1 MKGAKHKSITANN
14 RASPLLVFVII
25 GAILLPF
32 SVWAECH
39 VSGAVEGHWT
49 PDQSPYIVDNTIWVE
64 SGASLIIHPE
74 VEVLF
79 TGEDSL
85 IVYGTLIT
93 ETACNARVTFR
104 QLEGTFKQWRGIYF
118 IGPESGASILQYS
131 VIKDPTHGVNCINT
145 SPVIIGNY
153 INSVCWGFCSYFSNP
168 IFESDT
174 IEIDYD
180 DFAPVVVIGIK
191 LNGSVIDIENCV
203 INVRSTNIDNNIS
216 AYGVHSVYTD
226 LKMGY
231 NLIDVFAKGKP
242 VGIYIYGSSKD
253 SIFYNEV
260 VVSSESAYVSA
271 ALAQDGCNGGIII
284 NNTFDI
290 WGPNKDTA
298 LKFQDFCDGM
308 IIKNNI
314 VQGDSSS
321 EGIVFRESN
330 PTYVSYNDFYR
341 HSVIAVGIPELDSTN
356 IYADPEFLEVFP
368 DSNYYL
374 TSHSPCIDTGDPNM
388 LDPDNSRRDMGA
400 YYYHYTTSA
409 LPNPVPPIHFNLF
422 TCYPNPTNNA
432 TSVTFDLASGVSV
445 SIKGYDVSGRLVGEV
460 FDGLLNAGKHSISW
474 NLSDM
479 ASGVYFIELNASGI
493 SQTRKLVVLK

>member
-1 MKGAKHKSITANN
+1 MKGARRNSVSANN
-14 RASPLLVFVII
+14 RASPLLVFIII
-25 GAILLPF
+25 GAILLPITIY
-32 SVWAECH
+32 AECH

-49 PDQSPYIVDNTIWVE
+49 PDKSPYIVDNTIWVE
-64 SGASLIIHPE
+64 ANASLIIYPE

-93 ETACNARVTFR
+93 ETAYNARVTFR

-118 IGPESGASILQYS
+118 LGPESGASILQYS
-131 VIKDPTHGVNCINT
+131 VIKDPIYGVICNNT
-145 SPVIIGNY
+145 SPIIVGNY
-153 INSVCWGFCSYFSNP
+153 INSVCWGFYSYFSNP
-168 IFESDT
+168 TFESDT
-174 IEIDYD
+174 IEIDYND
-180 DFAPVVVIGIK
+180 PAPVVVFGIK
-191 LNGSVIDIENCV
+191 LNGSLIDIENCV
-203 INVRSTNIDNNIS
+203 INVSSTSIDNNIS
-216 AYGVHSVYTD
+216 AYGVHSIDTD
-226 LKMGY
+226 LKLDY
-231 NLIDVFAKGKP
+231 NRINVFAKGKP

-271 ALAQDGCNGGIII
+271 ALAQNDCNGGIII

-298 LKFQDFCDGM
+298 LKFQDYSNGM

-321 EGIVFRESN
+321 EGIVFRYSY

-356 IYADPEFLEVFP
+356 IYEDPEFLEVFP
-368 DSNYYL
+368 DSIYHL
-374 TSHSPCIDTGDPNM
+374 TSHSPCIDSGDPNM
-388 LDPDNSRRDMGA
+388 LDPDNTRRDMGA

-409 LPNPVPPIHFNLF
+409 PPSGAIPAQFSLF
-422 TCYPNPTNNA
+422 TCYPNPTNSA
-432 TSVTFDLASGVSV
+432 TVIAFDLANGVLV
-445 SIKGYDVSGRLVGEV
+445 DIKGYDISGRLVGELHNG
-460 FDGLLNAGKHSISW
+460 FLNAGNHSINW
-474 NLSDM
+474 NLSNM
-479 ASGVYFIELNASGI
+479 ASGIYFIELNASGI
-493 SQTRKLVVLK
+493 SQTKKLVVIK